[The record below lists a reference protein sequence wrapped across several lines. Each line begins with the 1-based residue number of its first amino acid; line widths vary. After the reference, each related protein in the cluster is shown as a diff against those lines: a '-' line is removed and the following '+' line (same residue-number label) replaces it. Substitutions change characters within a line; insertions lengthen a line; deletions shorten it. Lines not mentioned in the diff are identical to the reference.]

1 MSSDW
6 PLVSLKEVTSIL
18 GDGLHGTPEYDS
30 NGDHFFINGNNLSNG
45 KIVFSAATKRV
56 SATEAAKHK
65 KNLTDRTIL
74 VSING
79 TLGNVAFYDSEKVVL
94 GKSACYFNVIDGVDK
109 HFIRYVL
116 DNEVFQGY
124 IHNLAAGSTIKN
136 VSLKLMRDFQFSLP
150 PISQQQQIAGVLK
163 SLDDRITLLRETS
176 TTLEA
181 IVQALFK
188 SWFVDFDPVHAKMQ
202 GRTPEGMDEATSG
215 LFPDGFEDSELGSVP
230 KGWRVGKLGDVFT
243 LRNER
248 IKPSEVTQSLPYVP
262 IECITAKVP
271 FLQEFKSGAVANS
284 SLVIFHE
291 GDILFGA
298 MRPYFHKVCIAPF
311 NGVTR
316 TTVFTLRA
324 KNQKTSCFAL
334 FLAYQDTTIEY
345 ATQHSDGS
353 TIPYAKWKDSLEL
366 MPIIFPPES
375 VQIAFSEIASSFVRR
390 ANLNMEQAQS
400 LSIIRD
406 DLLPHLISGQLR
418 VNEALELLQ

>member
-1 MSSDW
+1 MSFEWTQTTLGDVCLKITDGAHASPKSVAVGKPMASVKDMTRFGIDLSAARLISAADFESLVKQGCRPEIGDVLIAKDGNSALDTVCNVKNSLDAVLLSSVAILRPNPEKIDTDFLKFYLSSSD
-6 PLVSLKEVTSIL
+6 VVEYLKST
-18 GDGLHGTPEYDS
+18 
-30 NGDHFFINGNNLSNG
+30 FISG
-45 KIVFSAATKRV
+45 AAIPR
-56 SATEAAKHK
+56 
-65 KNLTDRTIL
+65 
-74 VSING
+74 
-79 TLGNVAFYDSEKVVL
+79 VVL
-94 GKSACYFNVIDGVDK
+94 
-109 HFIRYVL
+109 
-116 DNEVFQGY
+116 
-124 IHNLAAGSTIKN
+124 
-136 VSLKLMRDFQFSLP
+136 RDFKKAEINIP
-150 PISQQQQIAGVLK
+150 PLSIQKEIAKVLNAVE
-163 SLDDRITLLRETS
+163 DRIFTLRETN

-181 IVQALFK
+181 IAQALFK

-202 GRTPEGMDEATSG
+202 GRAPEGMDQATAA
-215 LFPDGFEDSELGSVP
+215 LFPVSFEDSELGSVP

-248 IKPSEVTQSLPYVP
+248 IKPSEATQSLPYVP

-324 KNQKTSCFAL
+324 KNQKSSCFAL
-334 FLAYQDTTIEY
+334 FLAYQDATIEY

-375 VQIAFSEIASSFVRR
+375 VQIAFAKSRHR
-390 ANLNMEQAQS
+390 S
-400 LSIIRD
+400 LG
-406 DLLPHLISGQLR
+406 GQT
-418 VNEALELLQ
+418 